1 MSRRAN
7 RLLPIAVAAALLAP
21 AAPGAAPLEYLLTF
35 ASLPSAQG
43 WTYTALGSHASAVE
57 PDIFS
62 VGGGVLVQNSMG
74 QPVGAG
80 GGIMYVRNGGITTTE
95 TKQILVSMR
104 CLEVE
109 GATGHGG
116 VWFGFS
122 NSGGQYGFSVTPT
135 EISVL
140 QSSFTVIAGTFDN
153 TQFHDYVFDWS
164 PGGTWQLYR
173 DAVLITSG
181 SGGFPFGADQVTFG
195 DGTGGANARAEI
207 REYRFTQDLT
217 TAASGTTWGRL
228 KSLYR

>member
-1 MSRRAN
+1 MSLRAI

-21 AAPGAAPLEYLLTF
+21 SATGAAPLAYELTF

-43 WTYTALGSHASAVE
+43 WSYTAVGSHAGAVE
-57 PDIFS
+57 IDIFA
-62 VGGGVLVQNSMG
+62 VGGGVLVQNTMG

-95 TKQILVSMR
+95 AKRIAVSMR
-104 CLEVE
+104 CLAVE
-109 GATGHGG
+109 GSTGHGG

-135 EISVL
+135 QISVL
-140 QSSFTVIAGTFDN
+140 QSTFTALADTYDN
-153 TQFHDYVFDWS
+153 TQFHEYVFDWS
-164 PGGTWQLYR
+164 PDGTWLLYR
-173 DAVLITSG
+173 DTVLIHSG

-195 DGTGGANARAEI
+195 DGTGGANAQAEI
-207 REYRFTQDLT
+207 RAYRFFQELP
-217 TAASGTTWGRL
+217 TAVTSSTWGRL